1 MEITIEFDGEAKT
14 VRLSLFDEAF
24 MEEFAQIDLI
34 DDEEEKERRYAL
46 MGNVERALQAYYD
59 SIREY
64 EFSLHYK
71 KLEQRGVVF
80 TMMDRIHTAK
90 IKARWSRL
98 FAHAVSSEDKQTIHY
113 EQFRWHIFSYERV
126 ACLTGDAARRAFDEC
141 KKDKAFQFFQ
151 NDALGFCIENTSA
164 LKAEDFD
171 YENTP
176 TKADTYIFDVN
187 GKWTYVRTHEEDCGP
202 YFCWKNGMQAGTH
215 SI

>member
-1 MEITIEFDGEAKT
+1 M
-14 VRLSLFDEAF
+14 SLFDEAF
-24 MEEFAQIDLI
+24 MEEFAQIDLIIDFI

-64 EFSLHYK
+64 EFGLHYK

-98 FAHAVSSEDKQTIHY
+98 FAHTVSSEDKQTIHY

-141 KKDKAFQFFQ
+141 KKDRVFQFFQ
-151 NDALGFCIENTSA
+151 HDASGFCIENTNV
-164 LKAEDFD
+164 LKAADFD

-176 TKADTYIFDVN
+176 TKADMYILDAN
-187 GKWTYVRTHEEDCGP
+187 GKWTYVRTHVRTHEEDCGP
-202 YFCWKNGMQAGTH
+202 YFCWKNSIQACTH